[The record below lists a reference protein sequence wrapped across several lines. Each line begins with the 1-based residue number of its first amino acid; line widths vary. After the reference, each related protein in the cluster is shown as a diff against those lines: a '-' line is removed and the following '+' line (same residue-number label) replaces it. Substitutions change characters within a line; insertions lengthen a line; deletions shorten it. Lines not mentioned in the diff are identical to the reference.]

1 MTLSPKCS
9 TPSNTSLKESTIAS
23 ACTRLLATCH
33 RLNLKQRF
41 CYETNLNY
49 LCHFWGALQ
58 PFLTCSWF
66 LGALSFSEFHIS
78 SQTDSMRRRYL
89 IRVSFSLSPLTDH
102 SRKEIDGP

>member
-58 PFLTCSWF
+58 PLCLSSIFSVSLWFRLVRILTTGSLVCSFWKQITTE
-66 LGALSFSEFHIS
+66 LE
-78 SQTDSMRRRYL
+78 
-89 IRVSFSLSPLTDH
+89 
-102 SRKEIDGP
+102 KNK

>member
-9 TPSNTSLKESTIAS
+9 TPSNTSFKESTIAS

-58 PFLTCSWF
+58 GGLPPLVPDLNGWRTA
-66 LGALSFSEFHIS
+66 GVN
-78 SQTDSMRRRYL
+78 RP
-89 IRVSFSLSPLTDH
+89 SLLVRFWYQH
-102 SRKEIDGP
+102 SNSAEHRHCK